1 MRVKRKRKREQS
13 GAEVV
18 RVGGGLLS
26 WLFGYYVSE
35 NLTFDNPECN
45 LPILKQLGYSPS
57 PFKRNYSLTNMQ
69 EDLFKDQAI
78 ESKVGL
84 LYHVMVSNKSL
95 DDRFMFSPDVN
106 TTLINTNSEQE
117 IPTLSQTYLWMS

>member
-1 MRVKRKRKREQS
+1 
-13 GAEVV
+13 
-18 RVGGGLLS
+18 
-26 WLFGYYVSE
+26 
-35 NLTFDNPECN
+35 
-45 LPILKQLGYSPS
+45 
-57 PFKRNYSLTNMQ
+57 MQ

>member
-1 MRVKRKRKREQS
+1 M
-13 GAEVV
+13 
-18 RVGGGLLS
+18 GLGLR
-26 WLFGYYVSE
+26 GP
-35 NLTFDNPECN
+35 D
-45 LPILKQLGYSPS
+45 LGLGLD
-57 PFKRNYSLTNMQ
+57 NYSNELMNM
-69 EDLFKDQAI
+69 EENLFKDHAI

-117 IPTLSQTYLWMS
+117 ILTLSLTYLWMP